1 MVRETIVIN
10 NPSGLHLRPAARLS
24 ETALQFR
31 SRITLENG
39 SVAAN
44 AKSVLGILGA
54 LVRCGDTVVLICDG
68 PDEEEAMRALR
79 DVLSE
84 SGDGVTVRSDSQI
97 IHN

>member
-1 MVRETIVIN
+1 MGDVMVRETIVIN
-10 NPSGLHLRPAARLS
+10 NPSGLHLRP
-24 ETALQFR
+24 

-79 DVLSE
+79 DVLNE
-84 SGDGVTVRSDSQI
+84 SRDGVTVRSDSQI
-97 IHN
+97 FHN